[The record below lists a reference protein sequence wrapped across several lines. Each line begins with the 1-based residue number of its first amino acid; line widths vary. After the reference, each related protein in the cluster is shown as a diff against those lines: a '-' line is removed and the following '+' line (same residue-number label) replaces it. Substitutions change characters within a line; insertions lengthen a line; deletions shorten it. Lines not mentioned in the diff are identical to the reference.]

1 MSQPSFVPYHLPYV
15 PPEEATRRLAEDYQ
29 TANAR
34 RTVRHFSDQ
43 PVPKEAI
50 EWAIRIAGTAP
61 SGAHRQPWRFVV
73 IGDPEKKRQLR
84 ERVEEEE
91 RKFYEERITEEWA
104 DALRPLGTDFV
115 KEHITTA
122 PWVIVVFRE
131 DYGVAEDGSRIKNY
145 YMTESVGIAV
155 GFLIQA
161 LNRAGLAT
169 LTHTPAPMGF
179 LRELCER
186 PANEKPFVLM
196 PVGYPHP
203 EAQVPDLHRKSLEE
217 IATFL

>member
-1 MSQPSFVPYHLPYV
+1 MPYHLPYV
-15 PPEEATRRLAEDYQ
+15 PPEEATHRLAEEYQ
-29 TANAR
+29 ITNSR

-43 PVPKEAI
+43 AVPKEAI

-61 SGAHRQPWRFVV
+61 SGAHRQPWRFVA

-91 RKFYEERITEEWA
+91 RKFYDERITEEWA
-104 DALRPLGTDFV
+104 DALRLLGTDFV

-131 DYGVAEDGSRIKNY
+131 DYGVAEDGSKIKNY

-161 LNRAGLAT
+161 LHRAGLTT
-169 LTHTPAPMGF
+169 LTHTPAPMSF
-179 LRELCER
+179 LREICNR
-186 PANEKPFVLM
+186 PVTEKPFVLM
-196 PVGYPHP
+196 PVVYPHP
-203 EAQVPDLHRKSLEE
+203 EAQVPDLQRKTLEE